1 MSDYT
6 PSGKRR
12 RYDPSFKA
20 MIIALCQD
28 PKNSVAKIAQTH
40 HINPNLVHKWIWR
53 ARKSGEVTTHP
64 GFLPV
69 PLSPI
74 TPQVPNDTD
83 STLTS
88 ATVAIGIDSKFGQI
102 TLTCA
107 ADESVTLL
115 KGLLS

>member
-20 MIIALCQD
+20 MIIELCRD

-40 HINPNLVHKWIWR
+40 QLNPNLVHKWIWR

-69 PLSPI
+69 PLSSV
-74 TPQVPNDTD
+74 TPQRITDTG
-83 STLTS
+83 SAVTS
-88 ATVAIGIDSKFGQI
+88 ATVSIKIDSRLGQI
-102 TLTCA
+102 TLTCST
-107 ADESVTLL
+107 DDSITLI
-115 KGLLS
+115 KSLLS